1 MLHQQTSFQTDGKMR
16 TFQEEHN
23 EGSAN
28 NQVSPAKTNQQDTN
42 HRGRLCE
49 SQGHWKDKSPKNKWA
64 DVVGRNPLVQ
74 VNGQPP
80 NING

>member
-28 NQVSPAKTNQQDTN
+28 NQVSPAKTTQQDTN

-49 SQGHWKDKSPKNKWA
+49 SQGHWKDKSPKNK
-64 DVVGRNPLVQ
+64 
-74 VNGQPP
+74 
-80 NING
+80 